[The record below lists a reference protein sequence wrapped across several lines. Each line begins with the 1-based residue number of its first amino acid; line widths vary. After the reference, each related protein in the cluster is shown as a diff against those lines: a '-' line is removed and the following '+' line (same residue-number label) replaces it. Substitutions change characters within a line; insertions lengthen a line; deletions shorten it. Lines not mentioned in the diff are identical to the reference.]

1 MLNSSSLSEE
11 DRSREEESSLT
22 AGIGTRLYCAN
33 EQLQS
38 GKQRIEGKKSSY
50 GSAVDIFSAGIV
62 LFEMVYRQPFST
74 ASERIHVIQALRDKR
89 ELPSEMIGRE
99 DVSPNLAA
107 LILRMTSPDG
117 TQRPTAVEL
126 LENDIF
132 PSPFFLDGRTMQFP
146 IKWTRRNSMHLYT
159 TPCDSKP
166 SPEPRAI
173 RPGGPTCR
181 LMRHS
186 TISGNSYGIYFNY
199 AGAVEVASPVLTMKP
214 HRESYA
220 VDSTMLLNG
229 SGHVVHLPNSL
240 LENWRF
246 FMDDSPSLASVQHF
260 QVGNVFL
267 PQPRGSGSHPQHHF
281 SAVYDV
287 TAPLDS
293 RGLVDHDVLS
303 AALEIAQEL
312 GQAGGPIYC

>member
-1 MLNSSSLSEE
+1 
-11 DRSREEESSLT
+11 
-22 AGIGTRLYCAN
+22 
-33 EQLQS
+33 
-38 GKQRIEGKKSSY
+38 
-50 GSAVDIFSAGIV
+50 
-62 LFEMVYRQPFST
+62 
-74 ASERIHVIQALRDKR
+74 
-89 ELPSEMIGRE
+89 MIGRE

-132 PSPFFLDGRTMQFP
+132 PSPFFL
-146 IKWTRRNSMHLYT
+146 RRQDDAISDKVDSTKFYALVHDSMRLKT
-159 TPCDSKP
+159 I
-166 SPEPRAI
+166 PRAS
-173 RPGGPTCR
+173 RDKARGPTCR

-186 TISGNSYGIYFNY
+186 TISGNSYGIYFQLR
-199 AGAVEVASPVLTMKP
+199 GAVEVASPVLTMKP

-312 GQAGGPIYC
+312 GQAGGRYIVEHYGLEAN

>member
-1 MLNSSSLSEE
+1 MDSTKFYALVHDSM
-11 DRSREEESSLT
+11 
-22 AGIGTRLYCAN
+22 RL
-33 EQLQS
+33 
-38 GKQRIEGKKSSY
+38 KTIPR
-50 GSAVDIFSAGIV
+50 
-62 LFEMVYRQPFST
+62 
-74 ASERIHVIQALRDKR
+74 ASRDKAR
-89 ELPSEMIGRE
+89 GAYMSSNEAQH
-99 DVSPNLAA
+99 NLGEF
-107 LILRMTSPDG
+107 LRNLF
-117 TQRPTAVEL
+117 QLR
-126 LENDIF
+126 
-132 PSPFFLDGRTMQFP
+132 
-146 IKWTRRNSMHLYT
+146 
-159 TPCDSKP
+159 
-166 SPEPRAI
+166 
-173 RPGGPTCR
+173 
-181 LMRHS
+181 
-186 TISGNSYGIYFNY
+186 
-199 AGAVEVASPVLTMKP
+199 GAVEVASPVLTMKP

-312 GQAGGPIYC
+312 GQAGGRYIVEHYGLEAN